1 MELEALPLMREL
13 GLTNQDIVFL
23 GDVRVRQED
32 ELGRGSDAAVYRLT
46 WQGIDI
52 ALKVLHPILIEPG
65 VQDRDRKIR
74 SFGQEVFRLSRIHHP
89 NLCQLLG
96 IARVGQNAALALE
109 LLTSTLEELSIG
121 EGREDGLML
130 IGYLCDTSA
139 GIRYLHVRGILHRD
153 LAPKNVMIKK
163 GVAKVCDFGMAKFVR
178 LASPR
183 QQQQQVQAARMD
195 MTRCPGTLAFM
206 PPEALVE
213 QPDYDRPL
221 DIFSFGVTLLAV
233 ITGVMPGIDLIN
245 APSVVIVRDAA
256 SGRETTQ
263 VVAETRRRAAYLR
276 RLPDDHPLKPL
287 AIRCHSNEP
296 SERATAEEVHEEMKR
311 VLQLFT
317 SLSSPHLSNIPPSVV
332 RRLDSISEQLIQQA
346 TSITALSVRSDT
358 LEEQLTA
365 AITNNQTTTQH
376 QLTETQQQL
385 TATQQQLT
393 AAITTNRTTTQQ
405 QLTAI
410 TNNQTTTQQQ
420 LTETQQQ
427 LTATQQQLTAAIT
440 NIRTTIPQQLTA
452 TREQVSTVQDEQ
464 SSATQ
469 RLTAHLETI
478 AENQTMTQQQ
488 LTATQ
493 QQLTATQQQLTATQ
507 RTIHNEQTTTNRRVQ
522 TLGDQLRDTNEQ
534 TFRQMTT
541 LTDQISVVS
550 GQLTTMSAST
560 HQLQIRPTTAPESLS
575 SSVSATDS
583 ATTAVVPVSSP
594 IAAQDSRSSSASAT
608 ALALAPASPTATR
621 LQVMPTTA
629 PESLSSSAST
639 TASATTATVRI
650 SSPIAAQDNRS
661 SSASAPT
668 PATASATATR
678 AEATAAAS
686 TAVSS
691 IDRGYHV
698 LPAMPTPT
706 QIANI
711 KKRRKWNKIIGGKRL
726 FNFWNTSHSE
736 VPQHSKH
743 ARLATYSDKLVA
755 VWYDGVNV
763 TKIMQT
769 SDLQTWHS
777 IDLPSEYSKLAA
789 PSLASHGGM
798 LYMHCGTY
806 TKSTNTLVRSI
817 LQYCDT
823 PDNSNGR
830 RSGGSGGGGRW
841 TKLTNVQHFRHY
853 WCTPHACHGSISL
866 YGSYD
871 GETYHNHVSTY
882 SLASKQWSSSSPPN
896 ASLVLPSLPQPCIN
910 ASLVSFPD
918 SLYLVGGT
926 TGCFFK
932 HHDGRWVSTTPP
944 DGVELKFSAA
954 CALSDHCMVIC
965 PHTPTKC
972 VVHDISS
979 GQVYPLPAM
988 PQENFYTPSLT
999 LFGSTLVLS
1008 VAGPGSAAALYTLD
1022 MSV

>member
-1 MELEALPLMREL
+1 MERSSEDSLLRDL
-13 GLTNQDIVFL
+13 GLVRGQIAYLGVFS
-23 GDVRVRQED
+23 VSED
-32 ELGRGSDAAVYRLT
+32 SQAGKGGDAAVFRVE
-46 WQGIDI
+46 WQGIPV
-52 ALKVLHPILIEPG
+52 AAKVLHHLLVEPDIQG
-65 VQDRDRKIR
+65 RREKLR
-74 SFGQEVFRLSRIHHP
+74 RFGGEISTLSGLRHP
-89 NLCQLLG
+89 NLCQILGVGVTADRGLPALAMELLDSTLQDCSVGDGRLDDATLLG
-96 IARVGQNAALALE
+96 FLSDAIAGV
-109 LLTSTLEELSIG
+109 
-121 EGREDGLML
+121 
-130 IGYLCDTSA
+130 
-139 GIRYLHVRGILHRD
+139 RYLHSRKPPIIHRD
-153 LAPKNVMIKK
+153 LTLKNILIK
-163 GVAKVCDFGMAKFVR
+163 GQTAKVCDLGV
-178 LASPR
+178 
-183 QQQQQVQAARMD
+183 ARAMQRSFALLLED
-195 MTRCPGTLAFM
+195 LTTCPGTMLYM
-206 PPEALVE
+206 PPEALTEPAV
-213 QPDYDRPL
+213 YDRSL
-221 DIFSFGVTLLAV
+221 DIFSFGVLSLSVLVGANPSRELF
-233 ITGVMPGIDLIN
+233 G
-245 APSVVIVRDAA
+245 APRSRLVQRPDGTSEEQEI
-256 SGRETTQ
+256 
-263 VVAETRRRAAYLR
+263 AEVERRRSALEQVR
-276 RLPDDHPLKPL
+276 NGHPLKASIQRCL
-287 AIRCHSNEP
+287 AN
-296 SERATAEEVHEEMKR
+296 RAIDR
-311 VLQLFT
+311 
-317 SLSSPHLSNIPPSVV
+317 P
-332 RRLDSISEQLIQQA
+332 
-346 TSITALSVRSDT
+346 
-358 LEEQLTA
+358 TA
-365 AITNNQTTTQH
+365 AEMHTQVKEVAR
-376 QLTETQQQL
+376 LAKE
-385 TATQQQLT
+385 
-393 AAITTNRTTTQQ
+393 
-405 QLTAI
+405 
-410 TNNQTTTQQQ
+410 
-420 LTETQQQ
+420 
-427 LTATQQQLTAAIT
+427 
-440 NIRTTIPQQLTA
+440 
-452 TREQVSTVQDEQ
+452 
-464 SSATQ
+464 SS
-469 RLTAHLETI
+469 
-478 AENQTMTQQQ
+478 
-488 LTATQ
+488 
-493 QQLTATQQQLTATQ
+493 
-507 RTIHNEQTTTNRRVQ
+507 
-522 TLGDQLRDTNEQ
+522 
-534 TFRQMTT
+534 
-541 LTDQISVVS
+541 
-550 GQLTTMSAST
+550 
-560 HQLQIRPTTAPESLS
+560 LQIRPTTAPESLS

-711 KKRRKWNKIIGGKRL
+711 KKRRKQWNKIIGGKRL